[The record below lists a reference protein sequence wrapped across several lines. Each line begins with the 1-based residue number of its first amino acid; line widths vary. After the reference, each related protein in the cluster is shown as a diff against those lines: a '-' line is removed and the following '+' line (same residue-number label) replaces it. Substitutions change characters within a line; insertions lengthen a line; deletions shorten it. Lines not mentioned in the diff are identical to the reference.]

1 MTEKLYRKK
10 DKIMNSKYI
19 LYCIVTALIIV
30 GIYQIVAVGRVNYPE
45 YNLKEGQVSEVEIIA
60 PFDFPVLKSPQELAE
75 EKEQVLSQVVK
86 PYEISEEPLFEAI
99 SNLDNIYAVLC
110 SIEPTDD
117 LEKIASDLK
126 RAGYSFSP
134 EALEFTLRSSLRDRI
149 YESLRRELG
158 TLYNQGIYESLE
170 EDSILIW
177 QNDNAEKRA
186 LSDFLPREKA
196 KEILIDKFPEAKTFV
211 SEFTEQYLK
220 PNLLVNE
227 EKLNELNQS
236 SLQTVQPSEGM
247 VLKNEVIVRK
257 NSRVTEEEVR
267 KLESLQEAYKRQ
279 KIRKSPLQEMFLSLG
294 LLMFIFVVIFLA
306 NHYYGV
312 QSKEEKIPVADFLPV
327 NLGFIV
333 LVILTVLSNFVLS
346 GSNLIIP
353 FAMIAIA
360 GAILVN
366 FEFGLLYSV
375 CNILVISPFLNWET
389 FTPVIMLLSTIMCLL
404 ILRRQ
409 KVWHE
414 YLMIWLYLLI
424 SLLVVIICLGIYKRD
439 SIITI
444 MRSIGYAFISASLS
458 ITGIL
463 LIVPYYEKKW
473 NRATKQTL
481 LELLDFNHPLL
492 KRLAT
497 EAVGT
502 YHHSLVVGNLAE
514 HAAEAIGANPLLARV
529 GSYYHDIGKIIN
541 PEIFTENNE
550 DSGEIHSQ
558 IEPNESA
565 QLIRNHVTEGITLA
579 KKYKIPQ
586 PVIDIIMQHH
596 GDMII
601 RYFYEKANKEGKE
614 LDANAYRYPG
624 PRPQTK
630 EAALVMLADIVE
642 STTKA
647 KEIESETDIAKI
659 IDDTITYLLKE
670 KQFDE
675 APISM
680 KDLKIVKQ
688 SFIPVLESI
697 YRKRLDYPEAQKD
710 E

>member
-1 MTEKLYRKK
+1 
-10 DKIMNSKYI
+10 MNSKYI
-19 LYCIVTALIIV
+19 LYCAVTALIIV
-30 GIYQIVAVGRVNYPE
+30 GIYQIAALGRVNYHE

-60 PFDFPVLKSPQELAE
+60 PFDFPILKSPQELSKETE
-75 EKEQVLSQVVK
+75 EVLSGIDK
-86 PYEISEEPLFEAI
+86 PYEISEEPLFEVI
-99 SNLDNIYAVLC
+99 SNLDNIYAVLYT
-110 SIEPTDD
+110 IEPTDD
-117 LEKIASDLK
+117 LEKIAADLK
-126 RAGYSFSP
+126 RAGYTFTP
-134 EALEFTLRSSLRDRI
+134 EALEFTLRSSLRDKI
-149 YESLRRELG
+149 YESLRSELG
-158 TLYNQGIYESLE
+158 ILYKQGIYESLE
-170 EDSILIW
+170 DDSILIY
-177 QNDNAEKRA
+177 QNNTAEKRA
-186 LSDFLPREKA
+186 KSDFLSREKA
-196 KEILIDKFPEAKTFV
+196 KAALLNKFPEAETFI

-227 EKLNELNQS
+227 EKLNKLHQS
-236 SLQTVQPSEGM
+236 SLQTVQPSAGM

-257 NSRVTEEEVR
+257 NSRVTEDEVR
-267 KLESLQEAYKRQ
+267 KLESLQEAYRRE
-279 KIRKSPLQEMFLSLG
+279 KIRKSPLQELFLSLG
-294 LLMFIFVVIFLA
+294 LLMYIFVVIFLA

-327 NLGFIV
+327 NLGFMV

-346 GSNLIIP
+346 SSNLIIP
-353 FAMIAIA
+353 FALFAIA

-375 CNILVISPFLNWET
+375 CNILIISPFLHWET
-389 FTPVIMLLSTIMCLL
+389 FTPVIMILSTIMCLL

-414 YLMIWLYLLI
+414 YLMIWLYLII

-514 HAAEAIGANPLLARV
+514 HSAEAIGANPLLARV

-550 DSGEIHSQ
+550 ESGEIHSQ
-558 IEPNESA
+558 MEPEESA

-614 LDANAYRYPG
+614 LDTNAYRYPG

-647 KEIESETDIAKI
+647 KEIENETDIAKI
-659 IDDTITYLLKE
+659 IDDTINYLLKE
-670 KQFDE
+670 KQFEE
-675 APISM
+675 APISL

>member
-1 MTEKLYRKK
+1 MTEKLYCKK
-10 DKIMNSKYI
+10 VKIMNSKYI

-60 PFDFPVLKSPQELAE
+60 PFDFPVLKSPQELAA
-75 EKEQVLSQVVK
+75 EKEQVLSQVDK

-117 LEKIASDLK
+117 WEKIASDLK

-134 EALEFTLRSSLRDRI
+134 EALEFTLRSSLRDKI

-177 QNDNAEKRA
+177 QNDNPEKRA

-550 DSGEIHSQ
+550 DSSEIHSQ

>member
-1 MTEKLYRKK
+1 
-10 DKIMNSKYI
+10 MNSKYI
-19 LYCIVTALIIV
+19 LYCAVTALIIV
-30 GIYQIVAVGRVNYPE
+30 GIYQIAALGRVNYPE

-60 PFDFPVLKSPQELAE
+60 PFDFPILKSPQELSKETE
-75 EKEQVLSQVVK
+75 EVLSGIDK
-86 PYEISEEPLFEAI
+86 PYEISEEPLFEVI
-99 SNLDNIYAVLC
+99 SNLDNIYAVLYT
-110 SIEPTDD
+110 IEPTDD
-117 LEKIASDLK
+117 LEKIAADLK
-126 RAGYSFSP
+126 RAGYTFTP
-134 EALEFTLRSSLRDRI
+134 EALEFTLRSSLRDKI
-149 YESLRRELG
+149 YESLRSELG
-158 TLYNQGIYESLE
+158 ILYKQGIYESLE
-170 EDSILIW
+170 DDSILIY
-177 QNDNAEKRA
+177 QNNTAEKRA
-186 LSDFLPREKA
+186 KSDFLSREKA
-196 KEILIDKFPEAKTFV
+196 KAALLNKFPEAETFI

-227 EKLNELNQS
+227 EKLNKLHQS
-236 SLQTVQPSEGM
+236 SLQTVQPSAGM

-257 NSRVTEEEVR
+257 NSRVTEDEVR
-267 KLESLQEAYKRQ
+267 KLESLQEAYRRE
-279 KIRKSPLQEMFLSLG
+279 KIRKSPLQELFLSLG
-294 LLMFIFVVIFLA
+294 LLMYIFVVIFLA

-327 NLGFIV
+327 NLGFMV

-346 GSNLIIP
+346 SSNLIIP
-353 FAMIAIA
+353 FALFAIA

-375 CNILVISPFLNWET
+375 CNILIISPFLNWET
-389 FTPVIMLLSTIMCLL
+389 FTPVIMILSTIMCLL

-414 YLMIWLYLLI
+414 YLMIWLYLII

-514 HAAEAIGANPLLARV
+514 HSAEAIGANPLLARV

-558 IEPNESA
+558 MEPEESA

-614 LDANAYRYPG
+614 LDTNAYRYPG

-647 KEIESETDIAKI
+647 KEIENETDIAKI
-659 IDDTITYLLKE
+659 IDDTINYLLKE
-670 KQFDE
+670 KQFEE
-675 APISM
+675 APLSL
-680 KDLKIVKQ
+680 KDLKIIKQ

>member
-1 MTEKLYRKK
+1 MTEKLYCKK
-10 DKIMNSKYI
+10 VKIMNSKYI

-60 PFDFPVLKSPQELAE
+60 PFDFPVLKSPQELAA
-75 EKEQVLSQVVK
+75 EKEQVLSQVDK

-177 QNDNAEKRA
+177 QNDNPEKKA

-550 DSGEIHSQ
+550 DSSEIHSQ

-614 LDANAYRYPG
+614 LDTNAYRYPG

-659 IDDTITYLLKE
+659 IDETITYLLKE

>member
-1 MTEKLYRKK
+1 
-10 DKIMNSKYI
+10 MNSKYI
-19 LYCIVTALIIV
+19 LYCAVTALIIV
-30 GIYQIVAVGRVNYPE
+30 GIYQIAALGRVNYPE

-60 PFDFPVLKSPQELAE
+60 PFDFPILKSPQELSKETE
-75 EKEQVLSQVVK
+75 EVLSGIDK
-86 PYEISEEPLFEAI
+86 PYEISEEPLFEVI
-99 SNLDNIYAVLC
+99 SNLDNIYAVLYT
-110 SIEPTDD
+110 IEPTDD
-117 LEKIASDLK
+117 LEKIAADLK
-126 RAGYSFSP
+126 RAGYTFTP
-134 EALEFTLRSSLRDRI
+134 EALEFTLRSSLRDKI
-149 YESLRRELG
+149 YESLRSELG
-158 TLYNQGIYESLE
+158 ILYKQGIYESLE
-170 EDSILIW
+170 DDSILIY
-177 QNDNAEKRA
+177 QNNTAEKRA
-186 LSDFLPREKA
+186 KSDFLSREKA
-196 KEILIDKFPEAKTFV
+196 KAALLNKFPEAETFI

-227 EKLNELNQS
+227 EILNKLHQS

-257 NSRVTEEEVR
+257 NSRVTEDEVR
-267 KLESLQEAYKRQ
+267 KLESLQEAYRRE
-279 KIRKSPLQEMFLSLG
+279 KIRKSPLQELFLSLG
-294 LLMFIFVVIFLA
+294 LLMYIFVVIFLA

-333 LVILTVLSNFVLS
+333 LVMLTVLSNFVLS

-353 FAMIAIA
+353 FAMFAIA

-375 CNILVISPFLNWET
+375 CNMLIISPFLNWET
-389 FTPVIMLLSTIMCLL
+389 FTPVIMILSTIMCLL

-414 YLMIWLYLLI
+414 YLMIWLYLII

-514 HAAEAIGANPLLARV
+514 HSAEAIGANPLLARV

-558 IEPNESA
+558 MEPEESA

-614 LDANAYRYPG
+614 LDTNAYRYPG

-647 KEIESETDIAKI
+647 KEIENETDIAKI
-659 IDDTITYLLKE
+659 IDDTINYLLKE
-670 KQFDE
+670 KQFEE
-675 APISM
+675 APISL